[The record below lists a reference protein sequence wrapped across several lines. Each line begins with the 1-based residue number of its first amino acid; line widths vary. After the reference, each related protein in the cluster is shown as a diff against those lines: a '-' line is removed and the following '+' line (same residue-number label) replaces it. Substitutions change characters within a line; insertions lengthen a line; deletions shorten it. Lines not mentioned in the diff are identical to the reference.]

1 MSRVHVSPE
10 FKGGEKQMTWVGL
23 GGEAEN
29 VRHYAQFMAAFVRL
43 KINLISA
50 PHLGTKEGGKAE
62 RRAPPRHTPLL
73 LLCFSRRRRRQSERW
88 R

>member
-1 MSRVHVSPE
+1 MKERLSSAPLGIDYRAESMYLL
-10 FKGGEKQMTWVGL
+10 KLRGEKQMTWVGL

-50 PHLGTKEGGKAE
+50 PH
-62 RRAPPRHTPLL
+62 
-73 LLCFSRRRRRQSERW
+73 
-88 R
+88 